1 MSVTL
6 NNNPISLN
14 ASPSRSVREDAR
26 PGDEVVLDDGQLS
39 AFDTSS
45 TQGNRQLRRI
55 QALRT
60 S

>member
-14 ASPSRSVREDAR
+14 ASPSREDAR

-45 TQGNRQLRRI
+45 TQGNRQLRRM